1 MFNSYCQ
8 ESISV
13 IPVYQKL
20 SSPLN
25 LLDKLITNI
34 TRIPIA
40 YCLRRFEFLN
50 EGTSIKINYGVQ
62 YKMCKYSKILRLK
75 ED

>member
-25 LLDKLITNI
+25 LLDKMITNV
-34 TRIPIA
+34 THIPIA
-40 YCLRRFEFLN
+40 YCLRSFEFLN
-50 EGTSIKINYGVQ
+50 
-62 YKMCKYSKILRLK
+62 
-75 ED
+75 